1 MSRAKKCDRCGAF
14 YEENAR
20 IKVKRNGETFIDGL
34 NTTTSNGFTYKS
46 YDLCDECVDDLMHF
60 LTGTP
65 LVGKII
71 EKEVR

>member
-20 IKVKRNGETFIDGL
+20 IKVKHNGETFIDGL
-34 NTTTSNGFTYKS
+34 YTTTSNGFTYKS

-60 LTGTP
+60 LTGTL
-65 LVGKII
+65 LVGKVI
-71 EKEVR
+71 